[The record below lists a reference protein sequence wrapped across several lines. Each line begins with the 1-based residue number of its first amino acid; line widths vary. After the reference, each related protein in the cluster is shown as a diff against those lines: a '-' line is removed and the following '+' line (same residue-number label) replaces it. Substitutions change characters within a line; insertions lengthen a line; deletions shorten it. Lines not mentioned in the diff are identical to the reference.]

1 VQIFNMSY
9 LFHNLL
15 HFSRLLH
22 AAGLDVHAGRMPD
35 VAAALSE
42 IDIGRRSDFYFTLRT
57 LLIHRHQ
64 DLGPFDDAFRVF
76 WRRPPGERSMTDLR
90 ALGERRRYGKPEV
103 DFDLPAGESRD
114 SGDDPAVRTLSEVVQ
129 RIAPMSYSAGEIS
142 RTKDFA
148 QFTEHELAQAKAML
162 DELNWEP
169 GMRWTRRWVAGRG
182 TAADFRRMI
191 RTNMRYGGELLEI
204 PARQRKKKRR
214 SLVLLCDISGS
225 MERYSRMLLHFI
237 HTLAARRPNG
247 GMDRIE
253 AFLFATRLTRITRSL
268 SHWRAD
274 EAVLKI
280 SRNVSDWS
288 GGTRIGDALRAFNVA
303 WARRTR
309 LHSAVVLVISDG
321 WDRGDPELLRN
332 EISRLRRTCHRLIW
346 LNPLLGS
353 PDYQPL
359 TRGMRAALPFIDDF
373 LPVHNLESLEA
384 LAVRL
389 NSLPIR

>member
-1 VQIFNMSY
+1 MSY

-35 VAAALSE
+35 VAAALSQ
-42 IDIGRRSDFYFTLRT
+42 IDIARRSDFYFTLRT

-76 WRRPPGERSMTDLR
+76 WRRPAGERSMTDLR

-103 DFDLPAGESRD
+103 DFPSGESPEG
-114 SGDDPAVRTLSEVVQ
+114 GDDPAMRTLSEVVQ

-162 DELNWEP
+162 DELDWEP

-191 RTNMRYGGELLEI
+191 RTNMSYGGELLEI
-204 PARQRKKKRR
+204 PERQRKKKRR
-214 SLVLLCDISGS
+214 PLVLLCDISGS

-237 HTLAARRPNG
+237 HTLAARRPNARRPNG
-247 GMDRIE
+247 GVDRIE
-253 AFLFATRLTRITRSL
+253 AFLFATRLTRITREL

-389 NSLPIR
+389 NSLSIR

>member
-1 VQIFNMSY
+1 M
-9 LFHNLL
+9 
-15 HFSRLLH
+15 
-22 AAGLDVHAGRMPD
+22 M
-35 VAAALSE
+35 
-42 IDIGRRSDFYFTLRT
+42 
-57 LLIHRHQ
+57 
-64 DLGPFDDAFRVF
+64 
-76 WRRPPGERSMTDLR
+76 DLR

-103 DFDLPAGESRD
+103 DFPSGESRD
-114 SGDDPAVRTLSEVVQ
+114 GRDDPAMRTLSEVVQ

-148 QFTEHELAQAKAML
+148 QFSEHELAQARAML

-169 GMRWTRRWVAGRG
+169 GMRWTRRWVVGRG

-204 PARQRKKKRR
+204 PPRQRKKKRR
-214 SLVLLCDISGS
+214 PLVLLCDISGS

-237 HTLAARRPNG
+237 HTLAG
-247 GMDRIE
+247 GVDRIE
-253 AFLFATRLTRITRSL
+253 AFLFATRLTRITREL
-268 SHWRAD
+268 SHSRAD

-288 GGTRIGDALRAFNVA
+288 GGTRIGDALGAFNVA

-309 LHSAVVLVISDG
+309 THSAVVLVISEG

-346 LNPLLGS
+346 LNPLMGKAN
-353 PDYQPL
+353 YQPSKE
-359 TRGMRAALPFIDDF
+359 GMTAALPFIDDF
-373 LPVHNLESLEA
+373 LPIHNLQSLSA
-384 LAVRL
+384 LAAHLATL
-389 NSLPIR
+389 NA

>member
-1 VQIFNMSY
+1 MSY

-35 VAAALSE
+35 VAAALSQ
-42 IDIGRRSDFYFTLRT
+42 IDIARRSDFYFTLRT

-162 DELNWEP
+162 DELDWEP

-191 RTNMRYGGELLEI
+191 RTNMRYGGGVLGNS
-204 PARQRKKKRR
+204 ARRRKKKRR
-214 SLVLLCDISGS
+214 GIGFFLRHNRTIGGFFQNGLFFFFTPPPPRPPPWKSCSL
-225 MERYSRMLLHFI
+225 
-237 HTLAARRPNG
+237 
-247 GMDRIE
+247 
-253 AFLFATRLTRITRSL
+253 
-268 SHWRAD
+268 
-274 EAVLKI
+274 
-280 SRNVSDWS
+280 
-288 GGTRIGDALRAFNVA
+288 
-303 WARRTR
+303 
-309 LHSAVVLVISDG
+309 
-321 WDRGDPELLRN
+321 
-332 EISRLRRTCHRLIW
+332 
-346 LNPLLGS
+346 
-353 PDYQPL
+353 
-359 TRGMRAALPFIDDF
+359 
-373 LPVHNLESLEA
+373 
-384 LAVRL
+384 
-389 NSLPIR
+389 

>member
-1 VQIFNMSY
+1 MSY

-35 VAAALSE
+35 VAAALSQ
-42 IDIGRRSDFYFTLRT
+42 IDIARRSDFYFTLRT

-142 RTKDFA
+142 RTKDFG
-148 QFTEHELAQAKAML
+148 QFTQHELAQANAML
-162 DELNWEP
+162 DELDWEP

-191 RTNMRYGGELLEI
+191 RTNMRYGGEPLENS
-204 PARQRKKKRR
+204 ARQRKKKKRGCGFCFGHHGTTGGFFPV
-214 SLVLLCDISGS
+214 VLS
-225 MERYSRMLLHFI
+225 FFF
-237 HTLAARRPNG
+237 TLAAP
-247 GMDRIE
+247 
-253 AFLFATRLTRITRSL
+253 
-268 SHWRAD
+268 
-274 EAVLKI
+274 
-280 SRNVSDWS
+280 
-288 GGTRIGDALRAFNVA
+288 
-303 WARRTR
+303 
-309 LHSAVVLVISDG
+309 
-321 WDRGDPELLRN
+321 
-332 EISRLRRTCHRLIW
+332 
-346 LNPLLGS
+346 
-353 PDYQPL
+353 
-359 TRGMRAALPFIDDF
+359 
-373 LPVHNLESLEA
+373 
-384 LAVRL
+384 
-389 NSLPIR
+389 